1 MPSNYCSFLCP
12 FPHPIPGGGIL
23 FPGLTL
29 PPHLEKQLLIS
40 WLFYY
45 MLTFNRIMQR
55 NRGSAISSR
64 FLILINLIDP
74 IYSINYQSG
83 LSLPPK
89 NGLVTKH
96 RCLSLVS
103 LFSLLFALC
112 CFFPGL
118 ASTFAEAPVLRSSST
133 AEGGSEDRLP
143 SLQKLPLLIGLLV
156 DWLIKW
162 SLPTQP

>member
-1 MPSNYCSFLCP
+1 
-12 FPHPIPGGGIL
+12 
-23 FPGLTL
+23 
-29 PPHLEKQLLIS
+29 
-40 WLFYY
+40 

-89 NGLVTKH
+89 NGLVTKY

-103 LFSLLFALC
+103 LSSLLFALC
-112 CFFPGL
+112 CPGL
-118 ASTFAEAPVLRSSST
+118 RLHSP
-133 AEGGSEDRLP
+133 RLP
-143 SLQKLPLLIGLLV
+143 SFVAVLLRRVDRKTGRPLSWRNNWWLV
-156 DWLIKW
+156 
-162 SLPTQP
+162 